1 MYILECYTNWF
12 TNSVEIT
19 MTTPLL
25 CVMCVMK
32 HEELDFYVPG
42 AVPSHFIDDCY

>member
-1 MYILECYTNWF
+1 
-12 TNSVEIT
+12 

-42 AVPSHFIDDCY
+42 AVPSHFIDDCYWKEGEEKQMKNKKK